1 MTPATIDR
9 HGPAEAG
16 ATASAAPALRDAP
29 AARGEAVGTAAPALL
44 EIRDLTLD
52 LADGTRLLH
61 GISLSIAAGE
71 TVGLVGE
78 SGSGKSLTA
87 RTVLGL
93 VPERAATT
101 GAVVLDGTD
110 VLGAPGAQLRLL
122 RRRGAGMIFQDPR
135 AGINPMRT
143 IGDHLT
149 EALRLAEGWSA
160 DAARTRAIE
169 LLEAVRL
176 PRPEDHLRQFPHE
189 FSGGM
194 LQRVMIAG
202 ALTTSPQL
210 LVCDEPT
217 TALDVTTQAEII
229 GVLTEQ
235 RASRGMGMLFITHD
249 LNLAASL
256 CDRVYVMSGGQVV
269 EQGCARDVLRDPQA
283 EYTRRLVAA
292 TPTLAG
298 AAPGAEAVHTD
309 GRPARPA
316 GGPARPA
323 GGRHPL
329 DEVSSTTSDSA
340 SAVGTVDAGGPA
352 APMLQAAG
360 VSKTY
365 LRRGKEPVRAVID
378 ATVEVPRGGALG
390 VVGES
395 GSGKSTL
402 ARMIVGLEGADAG
415 DIRIDGRE
423 RTAVPRGRADRI
435 AHARSVQMVFQD
447 PYLSLDPRITA
458 GRAIEDALRLHTR
471 LGSGEARTRVL
482 ALLEQVGLG
491 EKHAT
496 ARPRTLSGGQRQR
509 VAIARALAIEP
520 DVLVMDE
527 ATSAL
532 DVSVQA
538 QVLDLVDRIRRERGL
553 TVLFISHDLAVVRRV
568 CEQTVVM
575 RRGEIVERGDT
586 AALLAAPQHAYTRLL
601 IDSVPKPGWDA
612 SAAGAEAEALLG
624 ADTEER
630 DAATAA
636 DPEPEAAAVEE
647 ARIEA
652 SGQAR

>member
-1 MTPATIDR
+1 MTPATNDGIDR
-9 HGPAEAG
+9 ADAG
-16 ATASAAPALRDAP
+16 VTASAA
-29 AARGEAVGTAAPALL
+29 LL
-44 EIRDLTLD
+44 DIRDLTLD
-52 LADGTRLLH
+52 LPNGTRLLN
-61 GISLSIAAGE
+61 GISLSVAAGE

-93 VPERAATT
+93 LPDRATT
-101 GAVVLDGTD
+101 AGTVVLDGTD
-110 VLGAPGAQLRLL
+110 VLAAPGAQLRRI

-149 EALRLAEGWSA
+149 ESLRLAEGWSA
-160 DAARTRAIE
+160 ADARARAVE
-169 LLEAVRL
+169 LLGAVRL

-269 EQGCARDVLRDPQA
+269 EQGRAHDVLRDPQA
-283 EYTRRLVAA
+283 DYTRRLVAA

-298 AAPGAEAVHTD
+298 AAPGAAAEYGV
-309 GRPARPA
+309 G
-316 GGPARPA
+316 
-323 GGRHPL
+323 
-329 DEVSSTTSDSA
+329 DSA
-340 SAVGTVDAGGPA
+340 GHAGHPFDGGSSETSNVV
-352 APMLQAAG
+352 PMLQATG

-365 LRRGKEPVRAVID
+365 VRRGKDPVRAVVD
-378 ATVEVPRGGALG
+378 ATAEVPRGGALG

-402 ARMIVGLEGADAG
+402 ARMIVGLEGADTG

-423 RTAVPRGRADRI
+423 RTAVPRGRAERI

-471 LGSGEARTRVL
+471 LSPGEARTRVL
-482 ALLEQVGLG
+482 SLLEQVGLG
-491 EKHAT
+491 EKHAA

-586 AALLAAPQHAYTRLL
+586 AALLASPQHEYTRLL

-612 SAAGAEAEALLG
+612 SAAGAEVEAVLG
-624 ADTEER
+624 ADAEGS
-630 DAATAA
+630 DAATGPDAGS
-636 DPEPEAAAVEE
+636 EASAVEE
-647 ARIEA
+647 AQIEA

>member
-1 MTPATIDR
+1 MTPATNDGIGRGD
-9 HGPAEAG
+9 AG
-16 ATASAAPALRDAP
+16 VTASAA
-29 AARGEAVGTAAPALL
+29 LL
-44 EIRDLTLD
+44 DIRDLTLD
-52 LADGTRLLH
+52 LPNGTRLLH
-61 GISLSIAAGE
+61 GISLSVAAGE

-93 VPERAATT
+93 LPDRATT
-101 GAVVLDGTD
+101 AGTVVLDGTD
-110 VLGAPGAQLRLL
+110 VLAAPGAQLRRL

-149 EALRLAEGWSA
+149 ESLRLAEGWSA
-160 DAARTRAIE
+160 ADARARAVE
-169 LLEAVRL
+169 LLGAVRL

-269 EQGCARDVLRDPQA
+269 EQGRAHDVLRDPQA
-283 EYTRRLVAA
+283 DYTRRLVAA
-292 TPTLAG
+292 TPTLPG
-298 AAPGAEAVHTD
+298 AAPGAAAEYGV
-309 GRPARPA
+309 G
-316 GGPARPA
+316 
-323 GGRHPL
+323 
-329 DEVSSTTSDSA
+329 DSA
-340 SAVGTVDAGGPA
+340 GHAGHPFDGGSSETSNVV
-352 APMLQAAG
+352 PMLQATG

-365 LRRGKEPVRAVID
+365 VRRGKDPVCAVVD

-402 ARMIVGLEGADAG
+402 ARMIVGLEGADTG

-423 RTAVPRGRADRI
+423 RTAVPRGRAERI

-471 LGSGEARTRVL
+471 LSPAEARTRVL
-482 ALLEQVGLG
+482 SLLEQVGLG
-491 EKHAT
+491 EKHAA

-553 TVLFISHDLAVVRRV
+553 PVLFISHDLAVVRRV

-586 AALLAAPQHAYTRLL
+586 AALLASPQHEYTRLL
-601 IDSVPKPGWDA
+601 IGSVPKPGWDA
-612 SAAGAEAEALLG
+612 SAAGAEVEAVLG
-624 ADTEER
+624 ADAEGSE
-630 DAATAA
+630 AATGPDAGS
-636 DPEPEAAAVEE
+636 EASAIEE
-647 ARIEA
+647 AQIEA

>member
-1 MTPATIDR
+1 MNARASIVEPA
-9 HGPAEAG
+9 AAG
-16 ATASAAPALRDAP
+16 ASQVPAHGD
-29 AARGEAVGTAAPALL
+29 ALL
-44 EIRDLTLD
+44 GIRDLTLE

-61 GISLSIAAGE
+61 GISLSVAAGE

-93 VPERAATT
+93 LPTRAITT
-101 GAVVLDGTD
+101 GEVVLGGAG
-110 VLGAPGAQLRLL
+110 VLSATPSELRGL
-122 RRRGAGMIFQDPR
+122 RRHGAAMIFQDPR

-160 DAARTRAIE
+160 DAARARAVE
-169 LLEAVRL
+169 LLTAVRL
-176 PRPEDHLRQFPHE
+176 PRPEEHLRQYPHE

-202 ALTTSPQL
+202 ALTTSPRL

-229 GVLTEQ
+229 GVLSEQ
-235 RASRGMGMLFITHD
+235 RARRGMGMLFITHD

-256 CDRVYVMSGGQVV
+256 CDRVYVMSGGHIV
-269 EQGCARDVLRDPQA
+269 EQGRAHDVLRDPQA

-292 TPTLAG
+292 TPTLFG
-298 AAPGAEAVHTD
+298 SAPVSRPDDG
-309 GRPARPA
+309 GRPAPA
-316 GGPARPA
+316 PQA
-323 GGRHPL
+323 
-329 DEVSSTTSDSA
+329 
-340 SAVGTVDAGGPA
+340 AVPIQPREQVADCVPA
-352 APMLQAAG
+352 AHGTPMLEAIGIA
-360 VSKTY
+360 KTY
-365 LRRGKEPVRAVID
+365 HRRGKDPVHAVID
-378 ATVEVPRGGALG
+378 ASIAVPRGGALG

-402 ARMIVGLEGADAG
+402 ARLIVGLESADGG
-415 DIRIDGRE
+415 DIRIDGQP
-423 RTAVPRGRADRI
+423 RTEVPRGRRGRL

-458 GRAIEDALRLHTR
+458 GRAIEDALRLHGVSGGERR
-471 LGSGEARTRVL
+471 LGASESRTRVRD
-482 ALLEQVGLG
+482 LLEQVGLG
-491 EKHAT
+491 EKHAA

-568 CEQTVVM
+568 CDETVVM
-575 RRGEIVERGDT
+575 RRGEIVERGRTDE
-586 AALLAAPQHAYTRLL
+586 LLGDPQHEYTRLL
-601 IDSVPKPGWDA
+601 IESVPKPGWDPEQ
-612 SAAGAEAEALLG
+612 AGAEVEDAGVDAPGWDGVAEDDAEA
-624 ADTEER
+624 ASVQ
-630 DAATAA
+630 AAK
-636 DPEPEAAAVEE
+636 V
-647 ARIEA
+647 EA